1 MIKAVVSVAIG
12 AVAALEIDKRMDKVR
27 ERFSPRA
34 VTDSLLD
41 KVNSQLEKN
50 RSRP

>member
-27 ERFSPRA
+27 ERAAAAIPQ
-34 VTDSLLD
+34 LL
-41 KVNSQLEKN
+41 KVVKDRQS
-50 RSRP
+50 